1 MRRRTLIVWLF
12 LALAAVG
19 LAKEKETLEQL
30 KARAEQAKPQDQPKL
45 FMQVAER
52 QVETADKL
60 YSDGDSDKG
69 KAAIEDATSYAEKAS
84 QAAIATGKELKRTEI
99 AVRKLSDRMQGI
111 SHSLAVDDRPPLKA
125 ATDRLEKLDSLL
137 LDRMFKGK
145 K

>member
-1 MRRRTLIVWLF
+1 MRQRTVIISLF

-30 KARAEQAKPQDQPKL
+30 KARAARAKPQDQPRL
-45 FMQVAER
+45 FMAVAER
-52 QVETADKL
+52 QVEAADKL
-60 YSDGDSDKG
+60 YTDGDSDKG
-69 KAAIEDATSYAEKAS
+69 KAAIEDATSYAEKAG
-84 QAAIATGKELKRTEI
+84 QAAITTGKDLKHTEI

-111 SHSLAVDDRPPLKA
+111 WHSLAVDDRPPLKA
-125 ATDRLEKLDSLL
+125 ATERLDKLDSQL